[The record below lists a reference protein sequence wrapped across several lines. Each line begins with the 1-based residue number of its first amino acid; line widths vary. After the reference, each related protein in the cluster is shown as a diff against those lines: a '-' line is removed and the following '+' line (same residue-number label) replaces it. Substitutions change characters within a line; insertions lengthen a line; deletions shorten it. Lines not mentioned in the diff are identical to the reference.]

1 MENKTYTYNELISV
15 GFTVIDYGYDYL
27 SNWIVVEMDGIRY
40 YYYFDTKEIERIDER
55 GIIWEDGNGY

>member
-1 MENKTYTYNELISV
+1 MKKTYTYNELISN
-15 GFTVIDYGYDYL
+15 GFTVIDWGYDHL
-27 SNWIVVEMDGIRY
+27 SNWIVVEKEGIKY

>member
-1 MENKTYTYNELISV
+1 MENKTYTYNELISS